1 MDAPRVQDDVLVR
14 HPVRSPFI
22 AAVDHHNNDSMPTE
36 TRMYYYEL

>member
-1 MDAPRVQDDVLVR
+1 MDAPQVQDDVLV
-14 HPVRSPFI
+14 HHATPFI